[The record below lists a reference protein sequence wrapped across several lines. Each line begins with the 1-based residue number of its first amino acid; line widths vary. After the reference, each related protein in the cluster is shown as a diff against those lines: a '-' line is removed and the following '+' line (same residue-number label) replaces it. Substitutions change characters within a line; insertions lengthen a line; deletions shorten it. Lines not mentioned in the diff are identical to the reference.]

1 MAYFLQKCRL
11 IAVLDQVG
19 YRTGRG
25 WLWWLSV
32 HCLQYQFSSSPRRG
46 MSIWS
51 RSRAPDRHVFRRRRV
66 SGNIPRS
73 GGDDA
78 SPGHSQAVCLSVWQW
93 RVITSSLCGGPIAR
107 FGNFMPS
114 TITGRFSRT
123 FLSCAERFRGKITTG
138 LHFFPRQ
145 SFISGSFSGRNAFPD
160 FHVYEYSSNKA
171 MDYTGSIK

>member
-32 HCLQYQFSSSPRRG
+32 HRPTFNINFPRRRG
-46 MSIWS
+46 GVG
-51 RSRAPDRHVFRRRRV
+51 RFGRGRARQTDNVFRRRC
-66 SGNIPRS
+66 
-73 GGDDA
+73 GDDA
-78 SPGHSQAVCLSVWQW
+78 NPGHSQAVYLSVWQW
-93 RVITSSLCGGPIAR
+93 RVITSSLCGGHIAR

-138 LHFFPRQ
+138 LHFPRQ

-160 FHVYEYSSNKA
+160 FHSYEYSSNKA
-171 MDYTGSIK
+171 MDYI